1 MPIKSSYLR
10 HSPPIHLE
18 ILTISSIFKANLRR
32 ECNFLHSLA
41 YSKYKE
47 RE

>member
-10 HSPPIHLE
+10 LSPLIRLE
-18 ILTISSIFKANLRR
+18 ILTITSIFKANLRR
-32 ECNFLHSLA
+32 ECNFLHIPA